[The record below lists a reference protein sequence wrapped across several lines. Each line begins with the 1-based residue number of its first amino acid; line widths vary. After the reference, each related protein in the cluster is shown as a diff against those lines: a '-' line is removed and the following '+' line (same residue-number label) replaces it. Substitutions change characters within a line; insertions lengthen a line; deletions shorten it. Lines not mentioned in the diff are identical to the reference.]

1 MKDKIIFIISMF
13 IFGTIGIFR
22 KFIPLDSAVIS
33 FSRGVIGTLF
43 LVLFLLIRK
52 DEINLKELKKYSLLL
67 IVSGCLIGIN
77 WLFLFESYKYT
88 SVATSTL
95 CYYMA
100 PIFVMFASPFV
111 FKEKLNVV
119 NIVCMMLAFI
129 GMVFVSGVFET
140 GLNDKNTIIGVL
152 YGLAAAVFYAI
163 VVIINK
169 KIKVENAFYKT
180 LIQLFFS
187 AIILIPYLIINRSF
201 DGTELNF
208 KVLILILIVG
218 IIHTGIAYVLYFGSM
233 TKVKTQF
240 ISLFSYVDPVV
251 AIILSAIILKE
262 QMTLLGIIGAV
273 LILGASLFMEVYE
286 VKQKVKSE

>member
-262 QMTLLGIIGAV
+262 QMTFLGIIGAV